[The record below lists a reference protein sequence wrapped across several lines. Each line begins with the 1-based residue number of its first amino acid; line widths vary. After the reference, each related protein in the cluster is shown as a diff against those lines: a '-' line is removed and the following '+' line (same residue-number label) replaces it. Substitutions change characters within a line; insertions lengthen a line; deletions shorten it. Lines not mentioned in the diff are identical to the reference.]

1 MNTKAMLQLPPGS
14 AGLFLEEAARHQQA
28 IDVTNRLYSQWGYT
42 IVQTPMVDFFDAH
55 SHMLTAAEQSRL
67 YRLIGRDGEVLMLR
81 SDITI
86 FLLKHFQSLLKGAE
100 FPVRLAYSDSILRH
114 EDSIDIS
121 RNEHY
126 QSGAELIGG
135 EIMDSDLE
143 ILLMLSEQLNALGL
157 ERPAVH
163 IGSRRIFNQ
172 IFKEIESRSL
182 LREIEAAIL
191 ERDWK
196 AVEPL
201 TSDIFDAET
210 ARTIGRLFS
219 MISDIHSPP
228 GNSGETGSEAEK
240 DRLKELMSLAEDPR
254 IAQLA
259 PGISGDISYL
269 GELCS
274 TVSEYFPRM
283 QFRVDL
289 SEIGQRHY
297 YSGMVFQVYAS
308 GIPYGIASGGR
319 YDDLIEEMGMSS
331 GAVGFSIML
340 SALGGMNPQGNPS
353 EPRRLSREEPEMNFR
368 SRYEKAREMRK
379 NGGSVCL

>member
-28 IDVTNRLYSQWGYT
+28 IDVTNKLYSQWGYT

-86 FLLKHFQSLLKGAE
+86 FLLKHFQSLLNGAE

-135 EIMDSDLE
+135 EIIDSDLE
-143 ILLMLSEQLNALGL
+143 ILLMLSEQLKALGI
-157 ERPAVH
+157 EQPAVH

-172 IFKEIESRSL
+172 IFSSIESPSVLKEIE
-182 LREIEAAIL
+182 AVIL
-191 ERDWK
+191 ERDWR
-196 AVEPL
+196 AVESL
-201 TSDIFDAET
+201 ISGTFQAET
-210 ARTIGRLFS
+210 ARIISRLFS
-219 MISDIHSPP
+219 MISHIHRPEKGP
-228 GNSGETGSEAEK
+228 GETGTETEK
-240 DRLKELMSLAEDPR
+240 DRLQELMNLAEDPKLAE
-254 IAQLA
+254 IA
-259 PGISGDISYL
+259 PGISGEIVYL

-274 TVSEYFPRM
+274 TVSEYFPHM
-283 QFRVDL
+283 HFRVDL

-297 YSGMVFQVYAS
+297 YSGMVFQVYTQ

-319 YDDLIEEMGMSS
+319 YDDLIEEMGMNS

-340 SALGGMNPQGNPS
+340 SALGGLNPAGDPV
-353 EPRRLSREEPEMNFR
+353 EPRRLSREEPDMNFR
-368 SRYEKAREMRK
+368 RRYEKAREIRK